1 MSGETSLLTML
12 PRQTVG
18 ETRHLLTLAELGPEW
33 MRSVLDLSHRM
44 KRSPGRFRGVL
55 AGGKLGM
62 MFDKPSTRTRVSL
75 EAAAWGL
82 GMLPTVLRPDEL
94 QLGRGETVADTARVL
109 SRYLNAFTIRTFS
122 HAMVEEFARNASIPT
137 INALTNDHHPCQ
149 ALADVMTLEEVFG
162 RLADLQVAFV
172 GDGDNNVCHSLIEA
186 AALGGFTLR
195 VATPAAY
202 RPNAAI
208 TERAMEIARKTGGQ
222 IILSTDPFEA
232 VDGVDAIYADVWT
245 SMGKEEEQAA
255 RRSAFVRYRV
265 DEALMARAAS
275 TAIFLHC
282 LPAHRGEEVTNEVID
297 GPQSRV
303 WDQAENRLHVEMAA
317 LYVLITGD
325 LKGEKLP

>member
-1 MSGETSLLTML
+1 MSAETSQLMTL

-18 ETRHLLTLAELGPEW
+18 ATRHLLTLSALGPEW
-33 MRSVLDLSHRM
+33 MRGVLDLSHRM
-44 KRSPGRFRGVL
+44 KRSPGKWRGVL

-109 SRYLNAFTIRTFS
+109 SRYLDAFTIRTFS
-122 HAMVEEFARNASIPT
+122 HAMVEEFARHASIPT
-137 INALTNDHHPCQ
+137 INALTDDHHPCQ

-162 RLADLQVAFV
+162 RLAGLRVAFV

-186 AALGGFTLR
+186 AALGGFTLV
-195 VATPAAY
+195 VATPEAY
-202 RPNAAI
+202 RPNAEI
-208 TERAMEIARKTGGQ
+208 TANALEIAKQTGGQ
-222 IILSTDPFEA
+222 ILLTTDAQEA
-232 VDGVDAIYADVWT
+232 VVGVDAIYTDVWT

-255 RRSAFVRYRV
+255 RRSAFARYRV
-265 DEALMARAAS
+265 NEQLMDRAAPH
-275 TAIFLHC
+275 AIFLHC
-282 LPAHRGEEVTNEVID
+282 LPAHRGEEVVDEVID
-297 GPQSRV
+297 GPHSRV